1 MPLALRGLLYL
12 KVEVGMKKMYRI
24 MIDCGDESEEIDRI
38 TEEDIEKMDGFW
50 LDTGDVVIQLP
61 KELIPYLNDGDILG
75 IT

>member
-1 MPLALRGLLYL
+1 
-12 KVEVGMKKMYRI
+12 MKKMYRI

-61 KELIPYLNDGDILG
+61 QELIPYLNDGDILG

>member
-1 MPLALRGLLYL
+1 VPLALRGLLYL
-12 KVEVGMKKMYRI
+12 KVEVGMKKMYKI

-75 IT
+75 IA

>member
-1 MPLALRGLLYL
+1 
-12 KVEVGMKKMYRI
+12 MKKMYRI

-61 KELIPYLNDGDILG
+61 QELIPYLNDGDIHG

>member
-1 MPLALRGLLYL
+1 
-12 KVEVGMKKMYRI
+12 MKKMYRI

-61 KELIPYLNDGDILG
+61 QELIPYLNDGDILG
-75 IT
+75 IA

>member
-1 MPLALRGLLYL
+1 VPLALRGLLYL

-50 LDTGDVVIQLP
+50 LDTGDIVIQLP
-61 KELIPYLNDGDILG
+61 QELIPYLNDGDILG
-75 IT
+75 IA

>member
-1 MPLALRGLLYL
+1 VPLALRGLLYL

-50 LDTGDVVIQLP
+50 LDTGDIVIQLP
-61 KELIPYLNDGDILG
+61 QELIPYLNDGDILG

>member
-12 KVEVGMKKMYRI
+12 KVEVGMKKMYKI

>member
-1 MPLALRGLLYL
+1 
-12 KVEVGMKKMYRI
+12 MKKMYKI

-61 KELIPYLNDGDILG
+61 QELIPYLNDGDILG

>member
-61 KELIPYLNDGDILG
+61 QELIPYLNDGDILG

>member
-1 MPLALRGLLYL
+1 
-12 KVEVGMKKMYRI
+12 MKKMYRI
-24 MIDCGDESEEIDRI
+24 MIDCGDDAEEIDKL

-75 IT
+75 IA